1 MELSVLWFILV
12 AVLFTGFFFLEG
24 FDYGV
29 GILAPLLG
37 RDDTERRLLI
47 NSIGPVWDGNEVWM
61 ITAGGAMFA
70 AFPNWYAT
78 LFSGFYLALFLLVVA
93 IIVRGAALEFRS
105 GHDHPGWRSL
115 WDWLLFAGSLVPAL
129 LWGVA
134 MTDLV
139 AGVPI
144 DAGMNYAGTFW
155 NLVSP
160 YAVLGGLLTLSVFTF
175 HGAVFLSLK
184 APGDL
189 VDRIRATAAKVGGAA
204 LVVFLLMIG
213 ASFVKG
219 IFFDKAG
226 AVVLIVVA
234 FAALLAANRLVRKG
248 STGWAFAASG
258 LTVAGLTA
266 AFFADLFPRVMVS
279 SLNAA
284 WSLTVYNAASA
295 PYTLRIMTITAAIMV
310 PIVLAYQ
317 GWTYWVFRK
326 RLSVHDLKY

>member
-29 GILAPLLG
+29 GILTPLLG
-37 RDDTERRLLI
+37 RDDTERRLLL
-47 NSIGPVWDGNEVWM
+47 NTIGPVWDGNEVWM

-78 LFSGFYLALFLLVVA
+78 LFSGFYLALFLLVAA
-93 IIVRGAALEFRS
+93 IIVRGVAIEFRS
-105 GHDHPGWRSL
+105 KQDHPGWRSW

-134 MTDLV
+134 LTDLV

-160 YAVLGGLLTLSVFTF
+160 YAVLGGLLTLCVFTF
-175 HGAVFLSLK
+175 HGAVFLTLK
-184 APGDL
+184 TAPEL
-189 VDRIRATAAKVGGAA
+189 VERVRRTAAGVGVLA

-213 ASFVKG
+213 ASFGKG

-226 AVVLIVVA
+226 AAVLFLAA
-234 FAALLAANRLVRKG
+234 FMALLLANWLVRKG
-248 STGWAFAASG
+248 AAGWAFAASG

-266 AFFADLFPRVMVS
+266 AVFGDLFPRVMVS
-279 SLNAA
+279 SLNPA
-284 WSLTVYNAASA
+284 WSLTVYNASSA
-295 PYTLRIMTITAAIMV
+295 PYTLKIMTITALVMV

-326 RLSVHDLKY
+326 RLSVHELRY